1 MSMDGLYPEYC
12 LEQYQGMSM
21 DGRYPEYC
29 LEQYQGMSMDGRVVF
44 CSCKNDI
51 SAVRG
56 GHILKMQDAY
66 FEGMSTDGRGDG
78 VHPAQSTLPPS
89 LVVVS

>member
-1 MSMDGLYPEYC
+1 
-12 LEQYQGMSM
+12 MSM
-21 DGRYPEYC
+21 DGR
-29 LEQYQGMSMDGRVVF
+29 GVF

-66 FEGMSTDGRGDG
+66 FEGMSR
-78 VHPAQSTLPPS
+78 AQKINWPDDS
-89 LVVVS
+89 L